1 MLLHN
6 QHARYQRT
14 RRANPPSEHLFCCSY
29 LGDKS
34 SHCLKLRHWI
44 PLSRF
49 RPSCQQV
56 HVVKPMNFSLSDK
69 HVKRSGLDY
78 WPHVD
83 LVVHENWGDFAEA
96 SAGGTHFY
104 FTRAADVSAL
114 DVDYTA
120 AATAALA
127 PCAENRGSGTEKVY
141 LLFGAETTGFTPEA
155 EAASRAG
162 GVGVATC

>member
-1 MLLHN
+1 M
-6 QHARYQRT
+6 
-14 RRANPPSEHLFCCSY
+14 
-29 LGDKS
+29 K
-34 SHCLKLRHWI
+34 
-44 PLSRF
+44 
-49 RPSCQQV
+49 
-56 HVVKPMNFSLSDK
+56 FSLSDK

-78 WPHVD
+78 WPH
-83 LVVHENWGDFAEA
+83 
-96 SAGGTHFY
+96 GTHFY

-127 PCAENRGSGTEKVY
+127 PCAENRGSGMGKVY

>member
-1 MLLHN
+1 MRVIN
-6 QHARYQRT
+6 APIVRT
-14 RRANPPSEHLFCCSY
+14 HHPNNSFCCSY
-29 LGDKS
+29 KS
-34 SHCLKLRHWI
+34 SHCPKTEAFDSRVAF
-44 PLSRF
+44 PL
-49 RPSCQQV
+49 PAQQV

-127 PCAENRGSGTEKVY
+127 PCAENRGSGMEKVY

-162 GVGVATC
+162 GVRVAL